1 MGVSGEFIVNL
12 GGGLG
17 LGWSPR
23 QESNL
28 YLALR
33 RRLFYPLNY
42 GESRVRDIACK
53 KRDRDGDVDSAQSIA
68 NARRIGGRNACRC
81 APRALSASGNLKPK
95 SEIHDDEIFLAHV
108 AQRAP
113 PVGGNVGETGAG
125 GDSLVGQP
133 FRFVVDP
140 PANQADPALVFDN
153 FAHRAFGMKNVGH
166 AVRGAANG
174 RKAQ

>member
-1 MGVSGEFIVNL
+1 MRDFL
-12 GGGLG
+12 GKLG
-17 LGWSPR
+17 KCWELRWSPR

-81 APRALSASGNLKPK
+81 AARVLGVSGNRKPDTRNRNQKSTTTKSSLPTSHSGHRQSAGMSAKRVPAGIPSSGSPSASL
-95 SEIHDDEIFLAHV
+95 
-108 AQRAP
+108 
-113 PVGGNVGETGAG
+113 
-125 GDSLVGQP
+125 
-133 FRFVVDP
+133 
-140 PANQADPALVFDN
+140 
-153 FAHRAFGMKNVGH
+153 
-166 AVRGAANG
+166 
-174 RKAQ
+174 